1 MKLVGL
7 FDSPY
12 VRRVAVTMRW
22 YGIPFGHCAL
32 SVFRNQDEIPK
43 LDALSAYCES
53 LPAFKQP
60 PLE

>member
-1 MKLVGL
+1 MKPVGL

-12 VRRVAVTMRW
+12 LHRVTVTMRL
-22 YGIPFGHCAL
+22 YGMPFEHRAL

-43 LDALSAYCES
+43 LDALSACCES
-53 LPAFKQP
+53 LPAFKQT